1 MKRLFGAIVLILAVL
16 IVSIPQ
22 TFANTIYACIDNKGA
37 DKGDMRLVDG
47 PGKCKSGE
55 YELSWQEPDAIFGQN
70 TNQAAQGRSG
80 ADCTLGEIMLTAGSV
95 ANGMPASGQIL
106 PISQWQALFSLLG
119 TKYGGNGT
127 STFAL
132 PDLRAVAPNGLTYS
146 ICIYGLYPSRD

>member
-1 MKRLFGAIVLILAVL
+1 MKKLFRVIVLVLGIL

-47 PGKCKSGE
+47 PGQCKKGE
-55 YELSWQEPDAIFGQN
+55 FELSWSEPDSIFGQD
-70 TNQAAQGRSG
+70 TNWAAAGRG
-80 ADCTLGEIMLTAGSV
+80 RECTLGEIILTAGYV
-95 ANGMPASGQIL
+95 ANGTPANGQIL
-106 PISQWQALFSLLG
+106 AISQNAALFSLLG

-146 ICIYGLYPSRD
+146 ICTQGYFPSRE